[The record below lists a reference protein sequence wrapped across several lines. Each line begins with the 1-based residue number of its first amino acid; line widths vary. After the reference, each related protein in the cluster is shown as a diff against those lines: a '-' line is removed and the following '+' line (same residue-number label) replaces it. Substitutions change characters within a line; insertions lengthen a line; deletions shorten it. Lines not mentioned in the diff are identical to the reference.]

1 MKPNISVLSCVISLV
16 SNYVVTFVNSKVFYG
31 YYINENDFI
40 FETSKVVSIT
50 ISMLFKL
57 VVISPNKAI
66 SLFSLSLLL
75 YTLIT
80 CFLLL
85 YFESSN

>member
-1 MKPNISVLSCVISLV
+1 MKPNISVLSCVMSLV
-16 SNYVVTFVNSKVFYG
+16 SNDVVTFVNSKVFSG

-40 FETSKVVSIT
+40 FETSNVVSIT

-57 VVISPNKAI
+57 VILPPNKAI

-75 YTLIT
+75 YILIT